1 MNRPKRILAL
11 CLALAV
17 LCPGL
22 AVQGA
27 VFTSDVRVRLSL
39 GEETSFSFTPV
50 GEFTLQEAPEL
61 TVGND
66 ELTVTVVGGQISIQ
80 LDGETV
86 TQPSLT
92 FLSGNYGERTDYIR
106 LYNDDH
112 GTCTYLGN
120 LTFDVYEG
128 YVRAI
133 NTLPLEQY
141 LYGVVPHEMSNS
153 FPIEALKAQAICA
166 RGYAVAKCSSYSS
179 RAYDLGDTS
188 SDQVYRGYASKNTRA
203 IAAVDATKG
212 QVLTYDGEIVET
224 YYSASNGGQT
234 ERTGNVWENDLPYYT
249 HADDVYDLLNK
260 SSLEEKS
267 FIPDAYDET
276 TEKLM
281 DSSVLTAIKK
291 AAYAAAGQEV
301 ELLSTVKVLAK
312 DPSAEND
319 PEQRCYTNVELT
331 LMVAPRNNPEQA
343 GQVTFTLPFEELSFG
358 SYENTLGQ
366 IGAKKRNLR
375 MYGAERGEYRTAE
388 KEYSGWFLTQRRY
401 GHGVGLSQ
409 RSAQERARAGQKYE
423 DILAFYYKDTA
434 LYTVGT
440 YDTAPRIK
448 AEGCTFQSCGIS
460 GIKPGTTTEKLLGK
474 LQSDGVLSIIDKK
487 GAKKEGTLCTGD
499 SVRNTY
505 DNGLAIFDL
514 PIVIYGDVDGNGKID
529 KDDIA
534 ALQKHL
540 IRSSILGGPYL
551 IAADVNHDETV
562 DIMDMIR
569 LIQYVSDDAKI
580 TQED

>member
-1 MNRPKRILAL
+1 MQKTTKAIAFALAL
-11 CLALAV
+11 TLVMVMLPAFA
-17 LCPGL
+17 
-22 AVQGA
+22 A
-27 VFTSDVRVRLSL
+27 VFHSDVRVKLSI
-39 GEETSFSFTPV
+39 GSGRSFTFTPV
-50 GEFTLQEAPEL
+50 GEYTLKEADKG
-61 TVGND
+61 VGTD
-66 ELTVTVVGGQISIQ
+66 ELTVEAVGSRVSIK
-80 LDGETV
+80 LGDKTYTG
-86 TQPSLT
+86 PSLT
-92 FLSGNYGERTDYIR
+92 LLSKNYGQTTDYIR
-106 LYNDDH
+106 LKNAEY

-120 LTFDVYEG
+120 MTFDVYEG
-128 YVRAI
+128 SIRAI
-133 NTLPLEQY
+133 NTLPIEQY

-153 FPIEALKAQAICA
+153 FPVEALKSQAVCA
-166 RGYAVAKCSSYSS
+166 RGYAVARCSRYAAS
-179 RAYDLGDTS
+179 RSYDLVDTS
-188 SDQVYRGYASKNTRA
+188 KDQVYRGYASKNTRA

-212 QVLTYDGEIVET
+212 QVLVYDGDIIEAF
-224 YYSASNGGQT
+224 YSASNGGQT

-331 LMVAPRNNPEQA
+331 LMVAPRDNPEQA

-529 KDDIA
+529 KDDIT

-562 DIMDMIR
+562 DIMDIIR

>member
-1 MNRPKRILAL
+1 MQKITKAIAFAMAL
-11 CLALAV
+11 TLIMAMLPAF
-17 LCPGL
+17 
-22 AVQGA
+22 AA
-27 VFTSDVRVRLSL
+27 VFHSDVRVKLSI
-39 GEETSFSFTPV
+39 GSGRSFTFTPV
-50 GEFTLQEAPEL
+50 GEYTLKEAGSS
-61 TVGND
+61 VGTD
-66 ELTVTVVGGQISIQ
+66 ELTVEAVGSRVSIK
-80 LDGETV
+80 LGDKTYTG
-86 TQPSLT
+86 PSLT
-92 FLSGNYGERTDYIR
+92 LLSKNYGKTTDYIR
-106 LYNDDH
+106 LKNAEY

-120 LTFDVYEG
+120 MTFDVYEG
-128 YVRAI
+128 SIRAI
-133 NTLPLEQY
+133 NTLPIEQY

-153 FPIEALKAQAICA
+153 FPVEALKSQAVCA
-166 RGYAVAKCSSYSS
+166 RGYAVARCSRYAAS
-179 RAYDLGDTS
+179 RSYDLVDTS
-188 SDQVYRGYASKNTRA
+188 KDQVYRGYASKNTRA

-212 QVLTYDGEIVET
+212 QVLVYDGDIIEAF
-224 YYSASNGGQT
+224 YSASNGGQT

-375 MYGAERGEYRTAE
+375 MYGAERGEYHTAE
-388 KEYSGWFLTQRRY
+388 NQYSGWFLTQRRY

-474 LQSDGVLSIIDKK
+474 LQSDGALSIIDKK

>member
-1 MNRPKRILAL
+1 MQKITKALAFALAL
-11 CLALAV
+11 TLIMAMLPAF
-17 LCPGL
+17 
-22 AVQGA
+22 AA
-27 VFTSDVRVRLSL
+27 VFHSDVRVKLSI
-39 GEETSFSFTPV
+39 GSGRSFTFTPV
-50 GEFTLQEAPEL
+50 GEYTLKEAGSS
-61 TVGND
+61 VGTD
-66 ELTVTVVGGQISIQ
+66 ELTVEAVGSRVSIK
-80 LDGETV
+80 LGDKAYTG
-86 TQPSLT
+86 PSLT
-92 FLSGNYGERTDYIR
+92 LVSKNYGQTTDYIK
-106 LYNDDH
+106 LKNAEY

-120 LTFDVYEG
+120 MTFDVYEG
-128 YVRAI
+128 SIRAI
-133 NTLPLEQY
+133 NTLPIEQY

-153 FPIEALKAQAICA
+153 FPVEALKSQAVCA
-166 RGYAVAKCSSYSS
+166 RGYAVARCSRYAAS
-179 RAYDLGDTS
+179 RSYDLVDTS
-188 SDQVYRGYASKNTRA
+188 KDQVYRGYASKNTRA

-212 QVLTYDGEIVET
+212 QVLVYDGDIIEAF
-224 YYSASNGGQT
+224 YSASNGGQT
-234 ERTGNVWENDLPYYT
+234 ERTGNVWDNDLPYYT

-267 FIPDAYDET
+267 FIPDTYDEI

-281 DSSVLTAIKK
+281 DSSVLVAIKK

-331 LMVAPRNNPEQA
+331 LMVAPRDNPEQA

-423 DILAFYYKDTA
+423 DILAFYYKDTV

-448 AEGCTFQSCGIS
+448 ASGCKVHSWGIS
-460 GIKPGTTTEKLLGK
+460 EIKPGTTAEKLLGK
-474 LQSDGVLSIIDKK
+474 LESEGSLTVIDKK
-487 GAKKEGTLCTGD
+487 GAQKTDTLCTGD

-505 DNGLAIFDL
+505 NDGFAMFDL
-514 PIVIYGDVDGNGKID
+514 PIIIYGDIDGSGKID
-529 KDDIA
+529 KDDIT

-551 IAADVNHDETV
+551 RAADVNHDETV

>member
-1 MNRPKRILAL
+1 M
-11 CLALAV
+11 
-17 LCPGL
+17 
-22 AVQGA
+22 
-27 VFTSDVRVRLSL
+27 
-39 GEETSFSFTPV
+39 
-50 GEFTLQEAPEL
+50 
-61 TVGND
+61 
-66 ELTVTVVGGQISIQ
+66 
-80 LDGETV
+80 
-86 TQPSLT
+86 
-92 FLSGNYGERTDYIR
+92 
-106 LYNDDH
+106 
-112 GTCTYLGN
+112 
-120 LTFDVYEG
+120 
-128 YVRAI
+128 
-133 NTLPLEQY
+133 
-141 LYGVVPHEMSNS
+141 
-153 FPIEALKAQAICA
+153 
-166 RGYAVAKCSSYSS
+166 
-179 RAYDLGDTS
+179 
-188 SDQVYRGYASKNTRA
+188 
-203 IAAVDATKG
+203 
-212 QVLTYDGEIVET
+212 
-224 YYSASNGGQT
+224 
-234 ERTGNVWENDLPYYT
+234 
-249 HADDVYDLLNK
+249 YDLLNK

-267 FIPDAYDET
+267 FIPDAYDEI

-375 MYGAERGEYRTAE
+375 MYGAERGEYHTAE
-388 KEYSGWFLTQRRY
+388 NQYSGWFLTQRRY
-401 GHGVGLSQ
+401 GHGIGLSQ

-474 LQSDGVLSIIDKK
+474 LQSDGALSIIDKK

-514 PIVIYGDVDGNGKID
+514 PIVIYGDIDGSGKID
-529 KDDIA
+529 KDDIT